1 MKTFKVRAIVKGQQV
16 STIVNA
22 LTKEDARQIARRE
35 LGYEM
40 QGKFFSLHW
49 SQITSCERVTY
60 DVVFN
65 DDSSSNSKGFTMSRQ
80 DALDYIKNNNGT
92 NNSYFADYKEGV
104 VQVVENQSGD
114 VVHEEVVL

>member
-40 QGKFFSLHW
+40 HGKFFPLHW
-49 SQITSCERVTY
+49 SEIRSC
-60 DVVFN
+60 N
-65 DDSSSNSKGFTMSRQ
+65 
-80 DALDYIKNNNGT
+80 
-92 NNSYFADYKEGV
+92 
-104 VQVVENQSGD
+104 QVR
-114 VVHEEVVL
+114 